1 MDPAAA
7 AVLLQLAD
15 PAASPELLTKLDDPL
30 RTVAVALRRGPD
42 PAGGLTRL
50 RTLLG
55 SAAGLEAW
63 LAEVFGDPRVVALL
77 GTILSQSP
85 YLAQTI
91 ARDPHLCQELAAD
104 PFLQREKDGATMRA
118 EVERT
123 LAGTTRPEDVARV
136 LRAYRN
142 REYLRLGAREL
153 GWGTFAEVGRE
164 LAALA
169 AACLDAAVAAARAE
183 LERRYGPAV
192 EEGGA
197 RARFVVIG
205 MGKLGGEELNFSS
218 DIDLQYVYSSD
229 AGRAG
234 DLTLHEFF
242 VRLAER
248 TARLIGDRTD
258 DGFVFRVDLRLR
270 PEGTRGPLANSLAG
284 LEAYYESWGRPWERQ
299 AWLKARP
306 VAGDLDLGLEVLA
319 ALEPFVFPR
328 STSPG
333 VIEEIHELNR
343 RIKAE
348 LKEPQASNIKL
359 GPGGIREVEF
369 FVQALQ
375 LLHAGKNPT
384 LRARGTLR
392 ALDVLL
398 FAGLVSERERRTLAD
413 AYVFLRRLE
422 HRLQLEHGVATHSL
436 PADEAALAR
445 IARRLGYETLPDFR
459 ADLERHTA
467 AVAEAYRTLGLPEDA
482 TPPAV
487 AALLDPSRGGPEQ
500 RASLERLGFRDPD
513 AAAQELELLRRKPD
527 SPFAPEA
534 AAPAARF
541 APALLEEVTLSPDPD
556 LALKHLTDFVGR
568 RGAWSGVWR
577 LLEEHRP
584 LMRLLVSLFG
594 MSDFLAKLFL
604 AHPELLDQLL
614 ALGHATPRR
623 TRDEV
628 RADLAARLARPPA
641 RGGPSGRAVG
651 PVSPGPPWGARG
663 DAEVGPPGSE
673 QPAPG
678 VPPGGPPEYEDALNR
693 LRRFRNE
700 EILRIGLFDSAGA
713 LDVIEVQQQ
722 LTNLADAIL
731 EATVPLVLGQAA
743 ARYGRL
749 DFRGADGGPAEGPR
763 LAVVGL
769 GKLGGGELTY
779 ASDLDVIFVYAGDA
793 ADVIP
798 AGMTRQ
804 ELFSRVSTRLIGA
817 LGSYLEEGRL
827 YEVDTRLRPSGQHGT
842 LVSSLAAFEDY
853 HRRQAMLWERQALIR
868 ARFVAGDAAL
878 GSRIEARCRE
888 HVYGGAGP
896 SPSASEMAREIGR
909 LRDRME
915 KELAREKPGQYNI
928 KSGRGGLVDVE
939 FIVQFLQLQHG
950 GAHPELRVPG
960 TRAALQ
966 ALRQVGVL
974 DEATTATLEEAYLF
988 LRKLENRLR
997 IVQDRSISE
1006 LRAEPG
1012 EVDKLARRMGYN
1024 EPQSG
1029 GGRRLLDDYLM
1040 HTSRVRDLYRTFFRG
1055 SDA

>member
-1 MDPAAA
+1 MDPGVDAI
-7 AVLLQLAD
+7 LQQLAAPSAD
-15 PAASPELLTKLDDPL
+15 PELLTRLDDPL

-63 LAEVFGDPRVVALL
+63 LAEVFGDPRVVSLLAALL
-77 GTILSQSP
+77 AQSP

-91 ARDPHLCQELAAD
+91 ARDPHLCRELAVD
-104 PFLQREKDGATMRA
+104 PHLQREKDRATMRA
-118 EVERT
+118 ELQRT

-164 LAALA
+164 LSALA
-169 AACLDAAVAAARAE
+169 AACLDVAVAAARAE
-183 LERRYGPAV
+183 LEERFGPAV

-205 MGKLGGEELNFSS
+205 MGKLGGEELNFCS

-234 DLTLHEFF
+234 ELTLHEFF

-248 TARLIGDRTD
+248 TSRLIGDRTD

-270 PEGTRGPLANSLAG
+270 PEGTRGPLANSLPG
-284 LEAYYESWGRPWERQ
+284 LEAYYETWGRPWERQ
-299 AWLKARP
+299 AWLKGRP

-319 ALEPFVFPR
+319 ALEPFVYPR
-328 STSPG
+328 TTSPD

-348 LKEPQASNIKL
+348 LREPAARNIKL

-384 LRARGTLR
+384 LRERGTLR
-392 ALDVLL
+392 ALDGLL
-398 FAGLVSERERRTLAD
+398 FAGLVSERERQTLAD

-436 PADEAALAR
+436 PDDEGRRACL
-445 IARRLGYETLPDFR
+445 ARRLGYQDAAELG
-459 ADLERHTA
+459 ADLARHTA
-467 AVAEAYRTLGLPEDA
+467 VVAEAYGSLGLPA
-482 TPPAV
+482 AAAPPAA
-487 AALLDPSRGGPEQ
+487 AALLDPALGGPAL
-500 RASLERLGFRDPD
+500 RATLERLGFRDPD
-513 AAAQELELLRRKPD
+513 ASAQELELLRRKPH

-534 AAPAARF
+534 AGPAARL
-541 APALLEEVTLSPDPD
+541 APALLEEVTRSPDPD
-556 LALKHLTDFVGR
+556 LALRHLTDFVGR

-584 LMRLLVSLFG
+584 VARLLMSLFG

-614 ALGHATPRR
+614 VLGHAAPRR
-623 TRDEV
+623 GREELRV
-628 RADLAARLARPPA
+628 ELAGRLA
-641 RGGPSGRAVG
+641 
-651 PVSPGPPWGARG
+651 
-663 DAEVGPPGSE
+663 
-673 QPAPG
+673 PAPG
-678 VPPGGPPEYEDALNR
+678 GPAVAYDEALNR
-693 LRRFRNE
+693 LRRFRNA
-700 EILRIGLFDSAGA
+700 EILRIGLYDSAGA
-713 LDVIEVQQQ
+713 IDVMEVQQQ
-722 LTNLADAIL
+722 LTDLAEVIL
-731 EATVPLVLGQAA
+731 AATVPLVLAQAE

-749 DFRGADGGPAEGPR
+749 DFQAPDGGPAEGAR
-763 LAVVGL
+763 LAVVAL

-779 ASDLDVIFVYAGDA
+779 ASDLDVIFVYAGA
-793 ADVIP
+793 ADDVIP
-798 AGMTRQ
+798 TGMTRQ
-804 ELFSRVSTRLIGA
+804 ELFSRVATRLIGA

-827 YEVDTRLRPSGQHGT
+827 YEVDTRLRPSGQHGA

-853 HRRQAMLWERQALIR
+853 HRRQAALWERQALVR
-868 ARFVAGDAAL
+868 ARFVAGDAEL
-878 GSRIEARCRE
+878 GARIEARCRE
-888 HVYGGAGP
+888 HVYGGPPVPA
-896 SPSASEMAREIGR
+896 AEMARAIGR

-915 KELAREKPGQYNI
+915 KELAREQPGQYNI
-928 KSGRGGLVDVE
+928 KSGRGGLVDIE

-950 GAHPELRVPG
+950 AAHPELRVPG
-960 TRAALQ
+960 TREALPR
-966 ALRQVGVL
+966 LRRVGVL
-974 DEATTATLEEAYLF
+974 DDAAATALEAAYLF

-1006 LRAEPG
+1006 LRDEPG
-1012 EVDKLARRMGYN
+1012 VVEKLARRMGYT

-1029 GGRRLLDDYLM
+1029 GGERLLDDYLM
-1040 HTSRVRDLYRTFFRG
+1040 HTGRVRDLYRTFFPVPDRG
-1055 SDA
+1055 PLECHE

>member
-1 MDPAAA
+1 MDPAAD
-7 AVLLQLAD
+7 AVLLELAD
-15 PAASPELLTKLDDPL
+15 PAASPELLLRLDDPL
-30 RTVAVALRRGPD
+30 RTIAVALRRGPD

-63 LAEVFGDPRVVALL
+63 LAEVFGDPLVVALL
-77 GTILSQSP
+77 GTVLSQSP
-85 YLAQTI
+85 YLAQFI

-104 PFLQREKDGATMRA
+104 PYLRREKDCATMRA
-118 EVERT
+118 ELGRT
-123 LAGTTRPEDVARV
+123 LEGTTRADDVGRV

-153 GWGTFAEVGRE
+153 GWGTFVEVGRE

-169 AACLDAAVAAARAE
+169 AAGLDVAVAAARAE

-192 EEGGA
+192 EESGA

-218 DIDLQYVYSSD
+218 DIDLQYVYSTD

-242 VRLAER
+242 VKLAER
-248 TARLIGDRTD
+248 TSRLIGDLTD

-270 PEGTRGPLANSLAG
+270 PEGTSGPLANSLAG
-284 LEAYYESWGRPWERQ
+284 LEAYYETWGRPWERQ

-306 VAGDLDLGLEVLA
+306 VAGDLAFGVEVLA
-319 ALEPFVFPR
+319 ALEPFIFPR
-328 STSPG
+328 AISPR

-348 LKEPQASNIKL
+348 LKEPRASNIKL

-375 LLHAGKNPT
+375 LLHAGKNRT
-384 LRARGTLR
+384 LRERGTLR

-398 FAGLVSERERRTLAD
+398 FAGLVSERERRALAD

-436 PADEAALAR
+436 PADEEALAR
-445 IARRLGYETLPDFR
+445 IGRRLGFETLPAFR
-459 ADLERHTA
+459 AELLRHTA
-467 AVAEAYRTLGLPEDA
+467 AVAEAYRTLGLPDDEA
-482 TPPAV
+482 PPAA
-487 AALLDPSRGGPEQ
+487 AALLDPSLVGAALRATL
-500 RASLERLGFRDPD
+500 ASLGFSDPD
-513 AAAQELELLRRKPD
+513 ASAQEIELLRRKPM
-527 SPFAPEA
+527 SPFAPDA
-534 AAPAARF
+534 GGASARF
-541 APALLEEVTLSPDPD
+541 APVLLEEVTLSPDPD

-577 LLEEHRP
+577 MLEENRP
-584 LMRLLVSLFG
+584 LARLLMSLFG

-614 ALGHATPRR
+614 ALGHAAPRR
-623 TRDEV
+623 T
-628 RADLAARLARPPA
+628 LAELRVDIAGRLTM
-641 RGGPSGRAVG
+641 GP
-651 PVSPGPPWGARG
+651 
-663 DAEVGPPGSE
+663 DA
-673 QPAPG
+673 AIA
-678 VPPGGPPEYEDALNR
+678 YEEALNR
-693 LRRFRNE
+693 LRRFRHE
-700 EILRIGLFDSAGA
+700 EVLRIGLFDSAGA
-713 LDVIEVQQQ
+713 IDVMEVQEQ
-722 LTNLADAIL
+722 LTDLADAIL
-731 EATVPLVLGQAA
+731 EATVPLVLQQAE

-749 DFRGADGGPAEGPR
+749 AFTSPDGGAAEGPR
-763 LAVVGL
+763 LAVVAL
-769 GKLGGGELTY
+769 GKLGGRELTY
-779 ASDLDVIFVYAGDA
+779 ASDLDVIFVYAGG
-793 ADVIP
+793 ADDVNP

-804 ELFSRVSTRLIGA
+804 ELFSRVSSRLISA

-842 LVSSLAAFEDY
+842 LVSSIAAFEDY

-868 ARFVAGDAAL
+868 ARFVAGDASL
-878 GSRIEARCRE
+878 GARIEALCQE
-888 HVYGGAGP
+888 HAYGGAGP
-896 SPSASEMAREIGR
+896 PMSAAGMAREIGR

-915 KELAREKPGQYNI
+915 KELARERPGQYNI
-928 KSGRGGLVDVE
+928 KSGRGGLVDIE

-950 GAHPELRVPG
+950 GAHPGLRVPG

-966 ALRQVGVL
+966 GLRDAGVI
-974 DEATTATLEEAYLF
+974 DEATSVALEEAYLF

-1012 EVDKLARRMGYN
+1012 EVDKLARRMGYS

-1040 HTSRVRDLYRTFFRG
+1040 HTGRVRDLYRTFFPVPN
-1055 SDA
+1055 A